1 MTEGQATI
9 LQQGNSVFYNK
20 AQVVNR
26 DISNAV
32 LRWFIA
38 LRQQEAAKPK
48 RTHKAT
54 MPHDTPLKAR
64 SLSEHLAAA
73 GQVPDL

>member
-1 MTEGQATI
+1 MSEGQATI

-32 LRWFIA
+32 LRWFVA
-38 LRQQEAAKPK
+38 QREHEAAKPK
-48 RTHKAT
+48 RSHKAKL
-54 MPHDTPLKAR
+54 PADTPLKVR
-64 SLSEHLAAA
+64 TGVTRCSPAAVA
-73 GQVPDL
+73 